1 MLNMKYTGG
10 ISIVIP
16 IYNESKLLIPA
27 ITTLVQNLK
36 KEFKYEILL
45 VENGS
50 KDDTYHLARQLTKKY
65 KSIQVF
71 RLTTP
76 CYGAALKQGIVSAR
90 FPITIQFDLDL
101 IDLTFLR
108 NAVALLQ
115 VNDVV
120 VGSKMLP
127 GSRDGRAP
135 FRYLASKIT
144 NFLLQKIFSYKG
156 TDTHGIK
163 AYKTKKIASI
173 TKKLKPTHL
182 FFDTEILLIA
192 EKQGLSIV
200 ELPVSIHN
208 LRPTRFNTKIIL
220 FQLVK
225 EFLSLIS
232 KKKLFA
238 KQEETETHFT
248 ADDYNLESKVNLVIN
263 ALIHKQTVSKVSIL
277 PNIMWG
283 KKIKGAQIA
292 LHLNLIEGK
301 PILSPEQIP
310 SLVDKNGVFYSFP
323 MLYMRLCL
331 NLVRFSDLSNEIEA
345 QIKLINKQYG
355 KIYEINSH
363 QHTHTLYPIDR
374 MVEQY
379 ALKYSIHQV
388 RRYGSILHYSIMGYI
403 MHYMLFILSTFE
415 HLMYGITLSQSPTW
429 RKGHIP
435 ISFMSWEPSYK
446 VVLQKVEV
454 VLHPGTE
461 YDRNKTIYTSLSGK

>member
-1 MLNMKYTGG
+1 MKYIGG

-16 IYNESKLLIPA
+16 IYNESELLIPA
-27 ITTLVQNLK
+27 ITSLVQNLK

-50 KDDTYHLARQLTKKY
+50 KDGTYNLARQLAKKY
-65 KSIQVF
+65 KSIRVF

-76 CYGAALKQGIVSAR
+76 CYGAALQQGIVNAR

-101 IDLTFLR
+101 IDMTFLK
-108 NAVALLQ
+108 NAIALLQ

-135 FRYLASKIT
+135 FRYLASKMT
-144 NFLLQKIFSYKG
+144 NFLLQAIFSYKG

-173 TKKLKPTHL
+173 TKKLHPTHL

-192 EKQGLSIV
+192 QKQGLSIV

-232 KKKLFA
+232 KKKSFVN
-238 KQEETETHFT
+238 EGNNNIFT
-248 ADDYNLESKVNLVIN
+248 ADDYNLEPKVNIEVDTLV
-263 ALIHKQTVSKVSIL
+263 HKQKISKVSIL
-277 PNIMWG
+277 PNGILG
-283 KKIKGAQIA
+283 KKIRKAQIA
-292 LHLNLIEGK
+292 LHLNLIEGR
-301 PILSPEQIP
+301 PLLSPNQVP
-310 SLVDKNGVFYSFP
+310 SLVDKNGIFYPFP
-323 MLYMRLCL
+323 ALYLRLCL
-331 NLVRFSDLSNEIEA
+331 NLVCFSELSDEIEA
-345 QIKLINKQYG
+345 QIKKIVSQYG

-374 MVEQY
+374 IVEQY
-379 ALKYSIHQV
+379 ITKYSIHQT
-388 RRYGSILHYSIMGYI
+388 RRYGSILHHSIMGHV
-403 MHYMLFILSTFE
+403 MHSILFILAAFE
-415 HLMYGITLSQSPTW
+415 QLMYGITLDQSPTW
-429 RKGHIP
+429 KKSTMP
-435 ISFMSWEPSYK
+435 ISFMSWETSYFPK
-446 VVLQKVEV
+446 KRSCEIVC
-454 VLHPGTE
+454 HPGTN
-461 YDRNKTIYTSLSGK
+461 YDKNSVYTSILK

>member
-1 MLNMKYTGG
+1 MKYTGG

-27 ITTLVQNLK
+27 ITSLVQNLK

-50 KDDTYHLARQLTKKY
+50 KDNTYYLARQLAKQHR
-65 KSIQVF
+65 SIRVF

-76 CYGAALKQGIVSAR
+76 CYGAALKQGIVNAR

-101 IDLTFLR
+101 IDLTFLK
-108 NAVALLQ
+108 NAIALLQ
-115 VNDVV
+115 INDVV

-135 FRYLASKIT
+135 FRYLASKLT
-144 NFLLQKIFSYKG
+144 NLLLQTIFSYKG

-163 AYKTKKIASI
+163 AYNTKKIASI
-173 TKKLKPTHL
+173 TKELQPTHL

-192 EKQGLSIV
+192 QKQGLSIV

-232 KKKLFA
+232 KKKTFSNEG
-238 KQEETETHFT
+238 KNNTVT
-248 ADDYNLESKVNLVIN
+248 ADDYNLESKVNREINTLV
-263 ALIHKQTVSKVSIL
+263 HKKKISKVSIL
-277 PNIMWG
+277 PNGILG
-283 KKIKGAQIA
+283 KKMKRVQIA

-301 PILSPEQIP
+301 PILPPDRIP
-310 SLVDKNGVFYSFP
+310 SLVDKNGFFYPFP
-323 MLYMRLCL
+323 MFYLRLCL
-331 NLVRFSDLSNEIEA
+331 NLVRFSELSSEIEA
-345 QIKLINKQYG
+345 QIKLIHKWYG

-374 MVEQY
+374 ILERY
-379 ALKYSIHQV
+379 TSRYSIHQT
-388 RRYGSILHYSIMGYI
+388 RKYGSILHHSVMGYI
-403 MHYMLFILSTFE
+403 MHSMLFLLAAFE
-415 HLMYGITLSQSPTW
+415 QLMYGIVLFQSPTW
-429 RKGHIP
+429 KKCARS
-435 ISFMSWEPSYK
+435 ISFMSWETSYSPDIQSCEI
-446 VVLQKVEV
+446 VC
-454 VLHPGTE
+454 HPGTN
-461 YDRNKTIYTSLSGK
+461 YDKNRTTYI

>member
-1 MLNMKYTGG
+1 MKYTGG

-36 KEFKYEILL
+36 KQFRYEILL

-50 KDDTYHLARQLTKKY
+50 KDNTYHLARQLAKKY
-65 KSIQVF
+65 KSIRVF
-71 RLTTP
+71 RLSSP
-76 CYGAALKQGIVSAR
+76 CYGAALKQGIVNAR

-101 IDLTFLR
+101 IDLTFLK
-108 NAVALLQ
+108 NAIALLQ

-163 AYKTKKIASI
+163 AYKTKKIAAI
-173 TKKLKPTHL
+173 TKKLEPTHL

-220 FQLVK
+220 FQLIK
-225 EFLSLIS
+225 EFLSLIL
-232 KKKLFA
+232 KKKSFA
-238 KQEETETHFT
+238 KHELIETHFT

-263 ALIHKQTVSKVSIL
+263 TLIHKQTVSKVSIL
-277 PNIMWG
+277 PNIMLS
-283 KKIKGAQIA
+283 KKIKKAQVA

-301 PILSPEQIP
+301 PILPPDQIP
-310 SLVDKNGVFYSFP
+310 SLVDKNGIFYPFL
-323 MLYMRLCL
+323 MLYLRLCF
-331 NLVRFSDLSNEIEA
+331 NLVRFSDLSKEIEA
-345 QIKLINKQYG
+345 QIKTINKQYG
-355 KIYEINSH
+355 RIYEINSH

-374 MVEQY
+374 MIEQY
-379 ALKYSIHQV
+379 SLKYSVHQM
-388 RRYGSILHYSIMGYI
+388 RKYGSILHCSIMGYI
-403 MHYMLFILSTFE
+403 MHYMLFILAAFE
-415 HLMYGITLSQSPTW
+415 HLMFGITLSQSPIW
-429 RKGHIP
+429 KKSVIP
-435 ISFMSWEPSYK
+435 ISFMSWETTYSPDIK
-446 VVLQKVEV
+446 GCELVC
-454 VLHPGTE
+454 HPGTN
-461 YDRNKTIYTSLSGK
+461 YDKNSVYTSILK